1 MHGGRAARFLSI
13 EKSSEK
19 LAVPAKKSSEKLAV
33 PAKIWYTSRKI
44 GRERTSLLG
53 RSPACS
59 FHAWRY
65 AATKRSTFR
74 EHFEITFPEEKN

>member
-1 MHGGRAARFLSI
+1 MHGGRTLFSI

-33 PAKIWYTSRKI
+33 AKFGTLQEKY

-59 FHAWRY
+59 FHAWRMP
-65 AATKRSTFR
+65 TQQQNGV
-74 EHFEITFPEEKN
+74 HFESILR